1 MAPKEDTSKFE
12 NNKFDLLEAKQIL
25 LNNATD
31 DNFDIFSENLQNL
44 NNYFLP
50 EEAALCLENYTSE

>member
-1 MAPKEDTSKFE
+1 MAPKEKTSKFE

-25 LNNATD
+25 LNNTTD

-44 NNYFLP
+44 NTNYFFP
-50 EEAALCLENYTSE
+50 EEAACF